1 MAQTWVIAL
10 VAIAIAH
17 FVATVALYYWLGRR
31 TVEDDPGS
39 GGGSEAEARAGPEEN
54 AKAGGDGDVSAGA
67 ERETASDQRDEVVC
81 SNCGTPNAA
90 GYRYCRQCVSPLRP
104 ARSRSGNDSGPNSP
118 WIR

>member
-10 VAIAIAH
+10 VAIAIVH

-31 TVEDDPGS
+31 TVEDETR
-39 GGGSEAEARAGPEEN
+39 GGAGPEAEARAGPEDE
-54 AKAGGDGDVSAGA
+54 AKVGADGKVKAGA
-67 ERETASDQRDEVVC
+67 ERETESDQSDEVVC
-81 SNCGTPNAA
+81 SNCGTRNAA
-90 GYRYCRQCVSPLRP
+90 GYRYCRQCVSPLGP